1 MAIVISDNEER
12 IGREIVDAAF
22 IVHTNLGPGLL
33 ESIYEECFC
42 HELSKRG
49 LKTRRQVKLPLLYD
63 GINLGMAFELDVLVE
78 ELVICE
84 LKARDP
90 HPVDLPQILSHL
102 KLAAKHLGYLINF
115 HVPLIK
121 YGIKRV
127 VA

>member
-1 MAIVISDNEER
+1 
-12 IGREIVDAAF
+12 
-22 IVHTNLGPGLL
+22 
-33 ESIYEECFC
+33 
-42 HELSKRG
+42 
-49 LKTRRQVKLPLLYD
+49 
-63 GINLGMAFELDVLVE
+63 VLVE